1 MDLTSSLFPQWA
13 GDYIVEHRRINVMIQ
28 NSEEG
33 GDLGV
38 VVNDYTRDFEYHSFA
53 NGMNVS
59 RACMVSY
66 LLCSDRRRGG
76 ECE

>member
-1 MDLTSSLFPQWA
+1 
-13 GDYIVEHRRINVMIQ
+13 MIQ

-59 RACMVSY
+59 RARMVSY
-66 LLCSDRRRGG
+66 LLCSERRRGG